1 MSSPTPGA
9 IAVTGASGYVGSRL
23 VATLEQHDVRALVR
37 KRVDYLPEDRQHEID
52 LADGGAGLAEAFA
65 GVEAVVHL
73 AGLNEVVASQEP
85 DRALAETAVA
95 SRHVATAARAAGV
108 RRLVYVSTVHVYG
121 ARMADGAVL
130 SEDVPPE
137 PRSGYAVARLASEH
151 LIQEGTALDTVV
163 LRLSNAVG
171 APAAVGV
178 DRWSLVA
185 TDLSRQA
192 VASGT
197 LTLRSSGLQ
206 WRDFIALTD
215 VCRIVGAAAAGDVAP
230 GTYNLASGQPTT
242 VRHVAELIQDRVE
255 ARTGTRPELVAP
267 DHVGPVPDAYRVAVD
282 RLAAQGLAADTPLVD
297 AIDEL
302 VGFCIDH
309 APELTNA

>member
-1 MSSPTPGA
+1 VSSA

-23 VATLEQHDVRALVR
+23 VTTLQGRDVRALVR
-37 KRVDYLPEDRQHEID
+37 KQVDYLPEAQQHEID

-65 GVEAVVHL
+65 GVDAVVHL

-121 ARMADGAVL
+121 ALMVDGAVV
-130 SEDVPPE
+130 SEDLPPE

-151 LIQEGTALDTVV
+151 LIQEGSPLETVV

-171 APAAVGV
+171 APASVGV

-192 VASGT
+192 VATGT

-206 WRDFIALTD
+206 WRDFVALSD
-215 VCRIVGAAAAGDVAP
+215 VCRIVTAAADGAVAP
-230 GTYNLASGQPTT
+230 GTYNLASGQPAT
-242 VRHVAELIQDRVE
+242 VRHLAELVQDRVE
-255 ARTGTRPELVAP
+255 ARGGTRPELVAP
-267 DHVGPVPDAYRVAVD
+267 DHQGPVPEPYRVAVD
-282 RLAAQGLAADTPLVD
+282 RLAGQGLTAGTPLVD
-297 AIDEL
+297 AVDEL

-309 APELTNA
+309 APELTHG